1 MLNLQIFHHW
11 ISHWVMDCHSQ
22 ELANCDFETFPA
34 LVGPQMTFFQHFD
47 SHLAEMDQCQL
58 WMMNLQNF
66 HCWTSLKLTNS
77 DFSRLLATVTIHA
90 LVGPQMTFSWN
101 FHVPPVDSG

>member
-34 LVGPQMTFFQHFD
+34 LVGPQMNLFQHFD
-47 SHLAEMDQCQL
+47 SQLAKTAQCHL

-66 HCWTSLKLTNS
+66 HGWTSLELTRS
-77 DFSRLLATVTIHA
+77 DFSRFLATVTIHA
-90 LVGPQMTFSWN
+90 FVGPQMTFSQH
-101 FHVPPVDSG
+101 FHAKPTHLG